1 MEAMGGPRTGLRD
14 QARLLAAAVD
24 VSTDLIAI
32 ADLEGTVRFRNAAT
46 VARLGDGDEDRG
58 SHVRDYY
65 DDETWAFITHEV
77 MPAVRASG
85 HWQGES
91 RVRHLETGEPVEVD
105 MNVFRVD
112 DPETGEPLG
121 FATIQRDVT
130 NRVRER
136 ERHHVERLR
145 GLARAAVA
153 INSPLDVEEI
163 LEEVRREAAALID
176 VGHVS
181 VRLAHGGAAGP
192 WARGGSDAQVGDSG
206 DGLAI
211 RRDDGT
217 MTVRM
222 MTRDGGELG
231 TIVLTAQRGRSF
243 TEQDESILAQLA
255 QMASVAIEKAHLY
268 EAGAQQEAIRY
279 REEMMA
285 AVSHD
290 MQTPLAAI
298 LGLADLLD
306 ESHDDLA
313 TPERSEIY
321 ETLAR
326 QAHNLHL
333 QVQRFL
339 DYSILEAD
347 RDLIVHHRSVDVEA
361 VIERVVSL
369 FQHQREI
376 IVGVSSGLPHAAGD
390 PERLEQVLSNLVS
403 NAIKYSDDPVRVV
416 ARRQA
421 GRIVVDVVDEGRG
434 MDDETLTNMFR
445 KFQRGANV
453 QGTPGTG
460 LGLYVSRALVQAQGG
475 TLTVSS
481 SPGIGSRFRI
491 SLPRASGDR

>member
-1 MEAMGGPRTGLRD
+1 MEATGSPRSGLTD

-24 VSTDLIAI
+24 GSTDLIAV
-32 ADLEGTVRFRNAAT
+32 ADLDGTVRFRNAAT
-46 VARLGDGDEDRG
+46 VETLGEGAEGRG
-58 SHVRDYY
+58 GHVRDYY
-65 DDETWAFITHEV
+65 DDETWAFIADEV

-85 HWQGES
+85 HWQGEI
-91 RVRHLETGEPVEVD
+91 RVRHLETGEAVQVD

-112 DPETGEPLG
+112 DPDTGEPLG
-121 FATIQRDVT
+121 IATIQRDVT
-130 NRVRER
+130 DRVRER
-136 ERHHVERLR
+136 ERHHVQRLR

-153 INSPLDVEEI
+153 INSPLDVEQI
-163 LEEVRREAAALID
+163 LEEVRREVAALID

-181 VRLAHGGAAGP
+181 IRLGHGGPGEREAGG
-192 WARGGSDAQVGDSG
+192 RSDVPVVET
-206 DGLAI
+206 DGAPVI
-211 RRDDGT
+211 HRDDGALT
-217 MTVRM
+217 ARM
-222 MTRDGGELG
+222 ITHGGGELG
-231 TIVLTAQRGRSF
+231 TIVLSEGRGRSF

-298 LGLADLLD
+298 LGLADMLD
-306 ESHDDLA
+306 ESHDDISA
-313 TPERSEIY
+313 SERTEIY

-347 RDLIVHHRSVDVEA
+347 RDLMVHHRSIDVER

-376 IVGVSSGLPHAAGD
+376 IVGVASGLPPAAGD

-434 MDDETLTNMFR
+434 MDDETLTNLFR

-453 QGTPGTG
+453 EGTPGTG
-460 LGLYVSRALVQAQGG
+460 LGLYVSRALVEAQGG

-481 SPGIGSRFRI
+481 NPGIGSRFRI
-491 SLPRASGDR
+491 SLPQGSGDR

>member
-1 MEAMGGPRTGLRD
+1 MDAQPSPRSDLTD

-32 ADLEGTVRFRNAAT
+32 ADLEGTVRFRNEAAVRT
-46 VARLGDGDEDRG
+46 LGHAAEGRG
-58 SHVRDYY
+58 GHVRDYY
-65 DDETWAFITHEV
+65 DDETWTFIADEV

-85 HWQGES
+85 HWQGEA
-91 RVRHLETGEPVEVD
+91 RVRHLETGDPVEVD

-112 DPETGEPLG
+112 DPDTGEPLG
-121 FATIQRDVT
+121 YATIQRDVT
-130 NRVRER
+130 DRVRER

-153 INSPLDVEEI
+153 INSPLDVDEI
-163 LEEVRREAAALID
+163 LDEVRREVAALID

-181 VRLAHGGAAGP
+181 VRLAHDGPGAAP
-192 WARGGSDAQVGDSG
+192 QEPVADRG
-206 DGLAI
+206 DGLATH
-211 RRDDGT
+211 REDGRL
-217 MTVRM
+217 MARM
-222 MTRDGGELG
+222 ASRGGGELG
-231 TIVLTAQRGRSF
+231 TIVLTDRGQGF

-255 QMASVAIEKAHLY
+255 QMASVAIEKTHLY

-298 LGLADLLD
+298 LGLADMLD
-306 ESHDDLA
+306 ESHDDISA
-313 TPERSEIY
+313 SERTEIY

-339 DYSILEAD
+339 DYSILEAE
-347 RDLIVHHRSVDVEA
+347 RDLMVHHRSVDVEA

-369 FQHQREI
+369 FEHQREI
-376 IVGVSSGLPHAAGD
+376 IVGVASGLPRAVGD
-390 PERLEQVLSNLVS
+390 PERLDQVLSNLVS

-416 ARRQA
+416 ARLRA

-434 MDDETLTNMFR
+434 MDDETLANLFR

-453 QGTPGTG
+453 EGTPGTG
-460 LGLYVSRALVQAQGG
+460 LGLYVSRALVEAQGG

-491 SLPRASGDR
+491 SLPRASGGR